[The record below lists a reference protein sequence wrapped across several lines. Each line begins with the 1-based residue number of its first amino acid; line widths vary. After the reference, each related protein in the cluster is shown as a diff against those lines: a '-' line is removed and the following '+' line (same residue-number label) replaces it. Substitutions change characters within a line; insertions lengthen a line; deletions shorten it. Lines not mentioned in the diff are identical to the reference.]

1 METEIKTIGI
11 RRVMELLPH
20 RYPFLL
26 VDRVEEYVPGS
37 HILAYKNV
45 TINEPFFQGHFP
57 DLPLMPGVLVLEA
70 LAQTG
75 GVYVLESP
83 DLDIAGKVFVFSGMD
98 KVRFRRPVVP
108 GDKLALHVDNIKHKM
123 TMWRMHGVARVNGD
137 VAAEGTFTGN
147 LVPREIL

>member
-1 METEIKTIGI
+1 MANEVKTIGV
-11 RRVMELLPH
+11 RRIMELLPH

-26 VDRVEEYVPGS
+26 VDRVQEYVPDS

-75 GVYVLESP
+75 GIYVLHSP
-83 DLDIAGKVFVFSGMD
+83 DLDITGKVFVFSGMD
-98 KVRFRRPVVP
+98 KVRFRKPVVP
-108 GDKLALHVDNIKHKM
+108 GDQLMLYVDDIKHKM
-123 TMWRMHGVARVNGD
+123 TMWRMHGVAKVNGD
-137 VAAEGTFTGN
+137 LAAEGTFTGN

>member
-1 METEIKTIGI
+1 METDTKPIGI
-11 RRVMELLPH
+11 RKIMDLLPH

-75 GVYVLESP
+75 GVYVLHS
-83 DLDIAGKVFVFSGMD
+83 LDVDFADKVFVFSGMD
-98 KVRFRRPVVP
+98 KVRFRRPVMP
-108 GDKLALHVDNIKHKM
+108 GDRLSLYVDNIKHKM
-123 TMWRMHGVARVNGD
+123 TMWRMRGVAKVNGE